1 MQSIFDSDREDFFI
15 LMNGQGFYSIWPS
28 KADLPDNWFL
38 IDGACRSQKDCLD
51 KIEQIWDSRKQKSLK
66 LEVNTKLNM

>member
-15 LMNGQGFYSIWPS
+15 LMNRQGSYSIWPS
-28 KADLPDNWFL
+28 KVDLPDNWFL

-51 KIEQIWDSRKQKSLK
+51 KIEKIWDSRKQKSLK
-66 LEVNTKLNM
+66 LEVNTSRIM